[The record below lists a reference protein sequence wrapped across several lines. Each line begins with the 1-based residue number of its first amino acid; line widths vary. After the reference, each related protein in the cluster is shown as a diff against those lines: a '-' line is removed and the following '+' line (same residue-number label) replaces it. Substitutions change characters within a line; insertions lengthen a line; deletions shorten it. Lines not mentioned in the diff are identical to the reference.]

1 MRIVLK
7 KRWIAPIVLGI
18 AIFLLW
24 GYKLRSGYLESRKY
38 AEERTLVIQLRVMRD
53 AIDNFR
59 AKTGRC
65 PSSLQEL
72 TDTQYLRGIP
82 VDPFVRTSNSW
93 RYVPDQM
100 ACDVKSSSTLL
111 ARDGTRYADWHP

>member
-18 AIFLLW
+18 ALSLF
-24 GYKLRSGYLESRKY
+24 
-38 AEERTLVIQLRVMRD
+38 V
-53 AIDNFR
+53 
-59 AKTGRC
+59 GRQA
-65 PSSLQEL
+65 S
-72 TDTQYLRGIP
+72 
-82 VDPFVRTSNSW
+82 V
-93 RYVPDQM
+93 DQM